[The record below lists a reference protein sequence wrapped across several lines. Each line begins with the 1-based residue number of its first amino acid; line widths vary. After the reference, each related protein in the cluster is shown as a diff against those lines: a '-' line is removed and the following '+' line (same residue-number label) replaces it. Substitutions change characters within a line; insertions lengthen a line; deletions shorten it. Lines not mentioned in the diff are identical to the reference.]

1 MADISGISSSNNPY
15 LGSTYKAETNDRNSL
30 DISDYFQLLS
40 AQLANQDMTS
50 PMSNSEMMQQMVQM
64 AMVQSVTSMTESMQT
79 SQAVTTQTYAAS
91 LIGQEVTMAEVTE
104 GVATGVK
111 YGKVAS
117 VNFTSADPTI
127 RLEGSNEEYP
137 LSRLLGMGKIDDPY
151 AAGDGETDTE
161 DAGSADG
168 AGDAAG
174 PGSSGVEDVNP
185 DSAGPSGGVKE
196 TNPDS
201 AGPSGSED
209 TESEPTAP
217 SGE

>member
-1 MADISGISSSNNPY
+1 MADISGISSTNNPY

-91 LIGQEVTMAEVTE
+91 LIGQEVTVAVTTD
-104 GVATGVK
+104 GQATGVK

-117 VNFTSADPTI
+117 VNFTSADPVI
-127 RLEGSNEEYP
+127 MLEGDTKEYP
-137 LSRLLGMGKIDDPY
+137 LSHLLGMGKIDDPY
-151 AAGDGETDTE
+151 AAGDGETGTE
-161 DAGSADG
+161 DTGSADG
-168 AGDAAG
+168 AG
-174 PGSSGVEDVNP
+174 PGSSGAEDVNP
-185 DSAGPSGGVKE
+185 DSAGPSGGVE
-196 TNPDS
+196 NTNPDV
-201 AGPSGSED
+201 AGPGGGED

-217 SGE
+217 GGE